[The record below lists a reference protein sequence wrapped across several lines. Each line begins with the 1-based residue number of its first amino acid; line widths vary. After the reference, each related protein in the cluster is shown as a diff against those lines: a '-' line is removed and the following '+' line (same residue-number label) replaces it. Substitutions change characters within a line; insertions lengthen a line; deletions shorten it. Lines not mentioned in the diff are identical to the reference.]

1 MAAIFIFL
9 CDNFFIVACLWWMK
23 EFLILYMLQN
33 VMASKRGCVPS
44 GNSPGKPPSKKL
56 SRDRKSGGS
65 GASSGTLFEPS
76 RAEVIFISYNPLPPC
91 MSCSHLHLCYAII
104 SFCFNDYFL
113 ILFYF
118 LIPAIIYTVSPP
130 AIPVYPQLHLKVID
144 A

>member
-33 VMASKRGCVPS
+33 VMATKRGCVPS

-91 MSCSHLHLCYAII
+91 MSCSHLHLCFLFFMRLFLSVLMII
-104 SFCFNDYFL
+104 F
-113 ILFYF
+113 
-118 LIPAIIYTVSPP
+118 
-130 AIPVYPQLHLKVID
+130 
-144 A
+144 